1 VEKKRS
7 VRVATHQGF
16 LSNREGGQG
25 VTGADDSM
33 KNPHGGTVH
42 RGGGTIGNAV
52 VSVGLNGEG
61 VSRGHGGGHPP
72 RFGSS
77 AGRLVRCGGR
87 SVRAHVGYSGGEEKK
102 PSARGLIE
110 CKTKQQG
117 GYVVGNATRR

>member
-61 VSRGHGGGHPP
+61 VARGHGGGHPP
-72 RFGSS
+72 
-77 AGRLVRCGGR
+77 
-87 SVRAHVGYSGGEEKK
+87 
-102 PSARGLIE
+102 
-110 CKTKQQG
+110 
-117 GYVVGNATRR
+117 